1 MLSFAEHVS
10 VIDEEI
16 AGSKFLSSAMAEA
29 RGELKKWL
37 LDRESENNRLS
48 FEQRI
53 MIAKAREYNS
63 QRIINK
69 KLAFEIADL
78 QTGFTADQV
87 AQVAAFQAAD
97 TLIQLGEEFED
108 DVIDEML
115 NVVHSVS
122 TAKLLVV
129 LFRDEG
135 SIEANLDLV
144 RELREA
150 KITGDIDLV
159 VSVLAKAKALR
170 AVEQAQ

>member
-16 AGSKFLSSAMAEA
+16 AGSQFLSSAMAEA

-37 LDRESENNRLS
+37 LDRESENNRLD

-53 MIAKAREYNS
+53 MIAKAREYNA
-63 QRIINK
+63 QRIN

-78 QTGFTADQV
+78 QTGFTTDQV

-150 KITGDIDLV
+150 KITGDIDLI

-170 AVEQAQ
+170 AVE

>member
-1 MLSFAEHVS
+1 MMLSFAEHVS

-16 AGSKFLSSAMAEA
+16 ANSKFLSSAMAEA

-37 LDRESENNRLS
+37 LDRESENNRLD

-53 MIAKAREYNS
+53 MIAKAREYNA
-63 QRIINK
+63 QRIN

-78 QTGFTADQV
+78 HTGFTADQV
-87 AQVAAFQAAD
+87 AQVAAFQAVD

-150 KITGDIDLV
+150 KITGDIDLI

-170 AVEQAQ
+170 AVE

>member
-10 VIDEEI
+10 VTDEEI

-37 LDRESENNRLS
+37 LDRESENNRLD

-53 MIAKAREYNS
+53 MIAKAREYNA
-63 QRIINK
+63 QRIN

-87 AQVAAFQAAD
+87 AQVAAFQAVD

-150 KITGDIDLV
+150 KITGDIDLI

-170 AVEQAQ
+170 AVE

>member
-16 AGSKFLSSAMAEA
+16 ASSKFLSSAMAEA

-37 LDRESENNRLS
+37 LDRESENNRLD

-53 MIAKAREYNS
+53 MIAKAREYNA
-63 QRIINK
+63 QRIN
-69 KLAFEIADL
+69 KLAFEIAVL

-87 AQVAAFQAAD
+87 AQVAAFQAVD

-108 DVIDEML
+108 DVIEEML

-150 KITGDIDLV
+150 KITGDIDLI

-170 AVEQAQ
+170 AVE

>member
-16 AGSKFLSSAMAEA
+16 ASSKFLSSAMAEA

-37 LDRESENNRLS
+37 LDRESENNRLD

-53 MIAKAREYNS
+53 MIAKAREYNA
-63 QRIINK
+63 QRIN

-87 AQVAAFQAAD
+87 AQVAAFQAVD

-108 DVIDEML
+108 DVIGEML

-150 KITGDIDLV
+150 KITGDIDLI

-170 AVEQAQ
+170 AVE

>member
-1 MLSFAEHVS
+1 MMLSFAEHVS

-16 AGSKFLSSAMAEA
+16 ASSKFLSSAMAEA

-37 LDRESENNRLS
+37 LDRESENNRLD

-53 MIAKAREYNS
+53 MIAKAREYNA
-63 QRIINK
+63 QRIN

-87 AQVAAFQAAD
+87 AQVAAFQAVD

-135 SIEANLDLV
+135 SIEGNLDFV
-144 RELREA
+144 RELREV
-150 KITGDIDLV
+150 KITGDIDLI

-170 AVEQAQ
+170 AVE

>member
-10 VIDEEI
+10 VINEEI

-37 LDRESENNRLS
+37 LDRENENNRLV

-53 MIAKAREYNS
+53 MIAKAREYNA
-63 QRIINK
+63 QRIN

-87 AQVAAFQAAD
+87 AQVAAFQAVD

>member
-1 MLSFAEHVS
+1 MMLSFAEHVS

-16 AGSKFLSSAMAEA
+16 ASSKFLSSAMAEA

-37 LDRESENNRLS
+37 LDRESENNRLD

-53 MIAKAREYNS
+53 MIAKAREYNA
-63 QRIINK
+63 QRIN
-69 KLAFEIADL
+69 KLAFEIAVL

-87 AQVAAFQAAD
+87 AQVAAFQAVD

-108 DVIDEML
+108 DVIEEML

-135 SIEANLDLV
+135 SIEGNLDFV
-144 RELREA
+144 RELREV
-150 KITGDIDLV
+150 KITGDIDLI

-170 AVEQAQ
+170 AVE

>member
-37 LDRESENNRLS
+37 LDRENEGGRLD

-53 MIAKAREYNS
+53 MIAKAREYNA
-63 QRIINK
+63 QRIN

-87 AQVAAFQAAD
+87 AQVAAFQAVD
-97 TLIQLGEEFED
+97 TLIELGEEFED

-115 NVVHSVS
+115 NVVDSVS

-135 SIEANLDLV
+135 SIEGNLDFV
-144 RELREA
+144 RRLREA
-150 KITGDIDLV
+150 KITGDINLIV
-159 VSVLAKAKALR
+159 AVLAKAKALR
-170 AVEQAQ
+170 AVK

>member
-1 MLSFAEHVS
+1 MMLSFAEHVS

-16 AGSKFLSSAMAEA
+16 ASSKFLSSAMAEA

-37 LDRESENNRLS
+37 LDRESENNRLD

-53 MIAKAREYNS
+53 MIAKAREYNA
-63 QRIINK
+63 QRIN

-87 AQVAAFQAAD
+87 AQVAAFQAVD

-150 KITGDIDLV
+150 KITGDIDLI

-170 AVEQAQ
+170 AVE

>member
-16 AGSKFLSSAMAEA
+16 ASSKFLSSAMAEA

-37 LDRESENNRLS
+37 LDRESENNRLD

-53 MIAKAREYNS
+53 MIAKAREYNA
-63 QRIINK
+63 QRIN

-87 AQVAAFQAAD
+87 AQVAAFQAVD

-135 SIEANLDLV
+135 SIEGNLDFV
-144 RELREA
+144 RELREV
-150 KITGDIDLV
+150 KITGDIDLI

-170 AVEQAQ
+170 AVE

>member
-16 AGSKFLSSAMAEA
+16 ADSKFLSSAMAEA

-37 LDRESENNRLS
+37 LDRENEDNRLD
-48 FEQRI
+48 FERRI
-53 MIAKAREYNS
+53 MIAKAREYNAK
-63 QRIINK
+63 RINK
-69 KLAFEIADL
+69 QAFAIAEL

-87 AQVAAFQAAD
+87 AQIAAFQAVD
-97 TLIQLGEEFED
+97 TLIQLEEEFED

-170 AVEQAQ
+170 AVKQAQ

>member
-1 MLSFAEHVS
+1 MMLSFAEHVS

-16 AGSKFLSSAMAEA
+16 ASSKFLSSAMAEA

-37 LDRESENNRLS
+37 LDRESENNRLD

-53 MIAKAREYNS
+53 MIAKAREYNA
-63 QRIINK
+63 QRIN
-69 KLAFEIADL
+69 KLAFEIAVL

-87 AQVAAFQAAD
+87 AQVAAFQAVD

-108 DVIDEML
+108 DVIEEML

-150 KITGDIDLV
+150 KITGDIDLI

-170 AVEQAQ
+170 AVE

>member
-16 AGSKFLSSAMAEA
+16 ADSKFLSSAMAEA

-37 LDRESENNRLS
+37 LDRENEDNRLD
-48 FEQRI
+48 FERRI
-53 MIAKAREYNS
+53 MIAKAREYNAK
-63 QRIINK
+63 RINK
-69 KLAFEIADL
+69 QAFAIAEL

-87 AQVAAFQAAD
+87 AQIAAFQAID
-97 TLIQLGEEFED
+97 TLIQLEEEFED
-108 DVIDEML
+108 DVINEML

>member
-16 AGSKFLSSAMAEA
+16 ADSKFLSSAMVEA

-37 LDRESENNRLS
+37 LDRESENNRLG

-53 MIAKAREYNS
+53 MIAKAREYNA
-63 QRIINK
+63 QRIN

-87 AQVAAFQAAD
+87 AQVAAFQAVD

>member
-37 LDRESENNRLS
+37 LDRENECGRLD

-53 MIAKAREYNS
+53 MIAKAREYNA
-63 QRIINK
+63 QRIN

-87 AQVAAFQAAD
+87 AQVAAFQAVD
-97 TLIQLGEEFED
+97 TLIELGEEFED
-108 DVIDEML
+108 DLIDEML

-135 SIEANLDLV
+135 SIEGNLDFV
-144 RELREA
+144 RELREV
-150 KITGDIDLV
+150 KITGDIDLI

-170 AVEQAQ
+170 AVE

>member
-1 MLSFAEHVS
+1 MMLSFAEHVS

-37 LDRESENNRLS
+37 LDRENEGGRLD

-53 MIAKAREYNS
+53 MIAKAREYNA
-63 QRIINK
+63 QRIN

-87 AQVAAFQAAD
+87 AQVAAFQAVD
-97 TLIQLGEEFED
+97 TLIELGEEFED

-150 KITGDIDLV
+150 KITGDIDLI

-170 AVEQAQ
+170 AIE

>member
-16 AGSKFLSSAMAEA
+16 ASSKFLSSAMAEA

-37 LDRESENNRLS
+37 LDRESENNRLD

-53 MIAKAREYNS
+53 MIAKAREYNA
-63 QRIINK
+63 QRIN

-87 AQVAAFQAAD
+87 AQVAAFQAVD

-150 KITGDIDLV
+150 KITGDIDLI

-170 AVEQAQ
+170 AVE

>member
-37 LDRESENNRLS
+37 LDRESENNRLD
-48 FEQRI
+48 FEHRI
-53 MIAKAREYNS
+53 MIAKAREYNA
-63 QRIINK
+63 QRIN

-87 AQVAAFQAAD
+87 AQVSAFQAAD

-150 KITGDIDLV
+150 KITGDIDLI

-170 AVEQAQ
+170 TVE

>member
-37 LDRESENNRLS
+37 LDRENEGGRLD

-53 MIAKAREYNS
+53 MIAKAREYNA
-63 QRIINK
+63 QRIN

-87 AQVAAFQAAD
+87 AQVAAFQAVD
-97 TLIQLGEEFED
+97 TLIELGEEFED

-115 NVVHSVS
+115 HVVHSVS

-135 SIEANLDLV
+135 SIEGNLDFV
-144 RELREA
+144 RGLREA
-150 KITGDIDLV
+150 KITGDINLIV
-159 VSVLAKAKALR
+159 AVLAKAKALR
-170 AVEQAQ
+170 AVE

>member
-10 VIDEEI
+10 VTDEEI

-37 LDRESENNRLS
+37 LDRESENNRLD

-53 MIAKAREYNS
+53 MIAKAREYNA
-63 QRIINK
+63 QRIN

-87 AQVAAFQAAD
+87 AQVAAFQAVD

-135 SIEANLDLV
+135 SIEANSDLV

-150 KITGDIDLV
+150 KITGDIDLI

-170 AVEQAQ
+170 AVE

>member
-16 AGSKFLSSAMAEA
+16 ADSKFLSSAMAEA

-37 LDRESENNRLS
+37 LDRENEDNRLD
-48 FEQRI
+48 FERRI
-53 MIAKAREYNS
+53 MIAKAREYNAK
-63 QRIINK
+63 RINK
-69 KLAFEIADL
+69 QAFAIAEL

-87 AQVAAFQAAD
+87 AQIAAFQAVD
-97 TLIQLGEEFED
+97 TLIQLEEEFED
-108 DVIDEML
+108 DVINEML

>member
-10 VIDEEI
+10 VIGEEI
-16 AGSKFLSSAMAEA
+16 ASSKFLSSAMAEA

-37 LDRESENNRLS
+37 LDRESEKNRLD

-53 MIAKAREYNS
+53 MIAKAREYNA
-63 QRIINK
+63 QRIN

-87 AQVAAFQAAD
+87 AQVAAFQAVD

-135 SIEANLDLV
+135 SIEANLDLI

-150 KITGDIDLV
+150 KITGDIDLI

-170 AVEQAQ
+170 AVE

>member
-16 AGSKFLSSAMAEA
+16 ASSKFLSSAMAEA

-37 LDRESENNRLS
+37 LDKESENNRLD

-53 MIAKAREYNS
+53 MIAKAREYNA
-63 QRIINK
+63 QRIN

-87 AQVAAFQAAD
+87 AQVAAFHAVD

-135 SIEANLDLV
+135 SIEANLDFV

-150 KITGDIDLV
+150 KITGDIDLI

-170 AVEQAQ
+170 AVE

>member
-37 LDRESENNRLS
+37 LDIESENNRLD

-53 MIAKAREYNS
+53 MITKAQEYNA
-63 QRIINK
+63 QRIN

-87 AQVAAFQAAD
+87 AQVAAFQAVD

-108 DVIDEML
+108 NVIDEML

-150 KITGDIDLV
+150 KITGDIDFI

-170 AVEQAQ
+170 AAE

>member
-37 LDRESENNRLS
+37 LDRENEGGRLD

-53 MIAKAREYNS
+53 MIAKAREYNV
-63 QRIINK
+63 QRINK
-69 KLAFEIADL
+69 LVFEIADL

-87 AQVAAFQAAD
+87 AQVAAFQAVD

-108 DVIDEML
+108 DVIGEML

-150 KITGDIDLV
+150 KITGDIDLI

-170 AVEQAQ
+170 AVE

>member
-37 LDRESENNRLS
+37 LDRENEDNRLD
-48 FEQRI
+48 FERRI
-53 MIAKAREYNS
+53 MIAKAREYNAK
-63 QRIINK
+63 RINK
-69 KLAFEIADL
+69 QAFAIADL

-87 AQVAAFQAAD
+87 AQIAAFQAVD
-97 TLIQLGEEFED
+97 TLIQLEEEFED

>member
-1 MLSFAEHVS
+1 MMLSFAEHVS
-10 VIDEEI
+10 VTDEEI

-37 LDRESENNRLS
+37 LDRESENNRLD

-53 MIAKAREYNS
+53 MIAKAREYNA
-63 QRIINK
+63 QRIN

-87 AQVAAFQAAD
+87 AQVAAFQAVD

-135 SIEANLDLV
+135 SIEANSDLV

-150 KITGDIDLV
+150 KITGDIDLI

-170 AVEQAQ
+170 AVE

>member
-16 AGSKFLSSAMAEA
+16 ASSKFLSSAMAEA

-37 LDRESENNRLS
+37 LDRESENNRLD

-53 MIAKAREYNS
+53 MIAKAREYNA
-63 QRIINK
+63 QRIN

-87 AQVAAFQAAD
+87 AQVAAFQAVD

-150 KITGDIDLV
+150 KITGGIDLIV
-159 VSVLAKAKALR
+159 FVLAKAKALR
-170 AVEQAQ
+170 AVE

>member
-16 AGSKFLSSAMAEA
+16 ASSKFLSSAMAEA

-37 LDRESENNRLS
+37 LDRESENNRLD
-48 FEQRI
+48 FEQHI
-53 MIAKAREYNS
+53 MIAKAREYNA
-63 QRIINK
+63 QRIN

-87 AQVAAFQAAD
+87 AQVAAFQAVD

-135 SIEANLDLV
+135 AIEANLDLV

-150 KITGDIDLV
+150 KITGDIDLI

-170 AVEQAQ
+170 AVE

>member
-1 MLSFAEHVS
+1 MMLSFAEHVS

-16 AGSKFLSSAMAEA
+16 ASSKFLSSAMAEA

-37 LDRESENNRLS
+37 LDRESENNRLD

-53 MIAKAREYNS
+53 MIAKAREYNA
-63 QRIINK
+63 QRIN

-87 AQVAAFQAAD
+87 AQVAAFQAVD

-108 DVIDEML
+108 DVIGEML

-150 KITGDIDLV
+150 KITGDIDLI

-170 AVEQAQ
+170 AVE

>member
-1 MLSFAEHVS
+1 MMLSFAEHVS

-16 AGSKFLSSAMAEA
+16 ASSKFLSSAMAEA

-37 LDRESENNRLS
+37 LDRESENNRLD

-53 MIAKAREYNS
+53 MIAKAREYNA
-63 QRIINK
+63 QRIN

-87 AQVAAFQAAD
+87 AQVAAFQAVD

-150 KITGDIDLV
+150 KITGGIDLIV
-159 VSVLAKAKALR
+159 FVLAKAKALR
-170 AVEQAQ
+170 AVE

>member
-37 LDRESENNRLS
+37 LDRENEGGRLD

-53 MIAKAREYNS
+53 MIAKAREYNA
-63 QRIINK
+63 QRIN

-87 AQVAAFQAAD
+87 AQVAAFQAVD
-97 TLIQLGEEFED
+97 TLIELGEEFED

-150 KITGDIDLV
+150 KITGDIDLI

-170 AVEQAQ
+170 AIE

>member
-10 VIDEEI
+10 VIDEKI
-16 AGSKFLSSAMAEA
+16 ADSKFLSSAMTEA

-37 LDRESENNRLS
+37 LDRESENNRLD

-53 MIAKAREYNS
+53 MIAKAREYNA
-63 QRIINK
+63 QRIN

-87 AQVAAFQAAD
+87 AQVAAFQAVD
-97 TLIQLGEEFED
+97 TLIQLEDEFED

-135 SIEANLDLV
+135 SIEGNLDFV

-150 KITGDIDLV
+150 KITGDIDLI

-170 AVEQAQ
+170 AVE